1 MSTDNFIVNKE
12 VTLVPT
18 AKRHVIRINDMKAFK
33 NEYKQVSTIRSRELI
48 TAQTNAIAFF
58 ANENIPDF
66 YENETASYIKY
77 YLTIN
82 GRDFEVVPINSQR
95 NGIKIIKTAQTI
107 IQSSTTLVIEESIK
121 SAYLTIVIEPFDKYT
136 SPRIS
141 NIKILTGKKVIV

>member
-33 NEYKQVSTIRSRELI
+33 NEYKQTNTIRSRELI
-48 TAQTNAIAFF
+48 TVQTNAISIFV
-58 ANENIPDF
+58 NEDIPDF
-66 YENETASYIKY
+66 YEANADSYIKY

-82 GRDFEVVPINSQR
+82 GQDFEVVPINSQR

-107 IQSSTTLVIEESIK
+107 VQSSTSLVIEESIK
-121 SAYLTIVIEPFDKYT
+121 SAYLTIVIEPFTKYS

-141 NIKILTGKKVIV
+141 NIKILIGKKAMI